1 MEKVLDDIRDN
12 VQDVLK
18 VQTLITKK
26 DLWNIKRDFNLYE
39 GRQHSSD
46 YISVNMWI
54 NKMFELPE
62 DENPVLHYNLDN
74 ENFILFISTN
84 FQLQMF

>member
-54 NKMFELPE
+54 NKMIELSE

-74 ENFILFISTN
+74 ENFI
-84 FQLQMF
+84 